1 MLDAR
6 TDLRE
11 PRHHGT
17 PSGLSPFR
25 QLGHNTDN
33 THATSA
39 VATGGPSMEALG
51 VLESGPSTYN
61 LGWPPIFPQQRP
73 LVPGKRGGRHGRLDG
88 EQLKRQRAARL
99 TGVCIRCK
107 FLNKSVCV
115 MSLYNRRSLT

>member
-11 PRHHGT
+11 LQHHGT
-17 PSGLSPFR
+17 PSGLSSFPE
-25 QLGHNTDN
+25 LGHNTDD

-39 VATGGPSMEALG
+39 VVNGGPSMEALG
-51 VLESGPSTYN
+51 VLELGPSVYN
-61 LGWPPIFPQQRP
+61 VSWPPIFPQQRP
-73 LVPGKRGGRHGRLDG
+73 LVPRKRGGRHGRLDE
-88 EQLKRQRAARL
+88 EQLKRQRTARL

-107 FLNKSVCV
+107 FLNKSVCA